1 MDEANG
7 NEAGVGAGT
16 ASMSRLNALAHPLLV
31 GRQATAADGTTG
43 GAAAGGASGGGASS
57 RNRGGRQRGY
67 RYLQAVSFF
76 STLLNLFVEISCCMC
91 LNYLIKLG
99 YTSAQPSSHIATL
112 AWTFSY
118 SRCSTTYWRTSRIH
132 YILIPTE

>member
-67 RYLQAVSFF
+67 RYLQSVSFF
-76 STLLNLFVEISCCMC
+76 LPF
-91 LNYLIKLG
+91 
-99 YTSAQPSSHIATL
+99 
-112 AWTFSY
+112 
-118 SRCSTTYWRTSRIH
+118 
-132 YILIPTE
+132 